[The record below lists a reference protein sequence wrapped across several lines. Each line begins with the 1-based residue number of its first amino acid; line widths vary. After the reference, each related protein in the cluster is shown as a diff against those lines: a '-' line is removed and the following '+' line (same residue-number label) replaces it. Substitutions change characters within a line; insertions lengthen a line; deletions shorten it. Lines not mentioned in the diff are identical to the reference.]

1 MKCDGIPVPFP
12 EAIGDN
18 PVSRML
24 LAVNQLLIWFF
35 LKIFSYQIFMVVS
48 PLPTLDDLL
57 ISSRAPVKES
67 SN

>member
-1 MKCDGIPVPFP
+1 VKCEGIPVPFP

-24 LAVNQLLIWFF
+24 IAINQLLIWFF
-35 LKIFSYQIFMVVS
+35 PKIFSYQIFMVVS

-57 ISSRAPVKES
+57 ISSRALVKES
-67 SN
+67 SD